1 MLNPYHIL
9 IYSLFHNFICTLI
22 GMNPTILV
30 KNFPKTILE
39 NTFKIYVGFKMLQI
53 ILVMES

>member
-1 MLNPYHIL
+1 
-9 IYSLFHNFICTLI
+9 
-22 GMNPTILV
+22 MNPTILV

-53 ILVMES
+53 ILIMES